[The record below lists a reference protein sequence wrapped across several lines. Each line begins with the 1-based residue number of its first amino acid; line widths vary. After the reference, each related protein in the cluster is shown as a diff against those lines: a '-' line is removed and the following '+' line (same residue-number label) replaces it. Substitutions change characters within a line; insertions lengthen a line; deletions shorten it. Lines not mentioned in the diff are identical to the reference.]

1 MYRLQFLIL
10 CNNNNNNNKVVKEIL
25 ILPFANNTGQ
35 AKKVLDITRI
45 LIYVD

>member
-1 MYRLQFLIL
+1 MYRLQFLIV
-10 CNNNNNNNKVVKEIL
+10 CNNNNNKVVKEIL